1 MEAPRSFFPIG
12 SSRVSDLDVNLSV
25 ESEVDC
31 EKSDWR
37 NKLHDEGGEQP
48 QVKRL
53 KRTTKVLYHSAIEE
67 IE

>member
-37 NKLHDEGGEQP
+37 NNC
-48 QVKRL
+48 
-53 KRTTKVLYHSAIEE
+53 TTKAVNSRKLKG
-67 IE
+67 